1 MAYSRAGLPPRARKR
16 NGMLTPERSRSL
28 IDELDVVVVPADHQL
43 DPDVAYG
50 QITVPISVTTIIT
63 VTRPAQNM

>member
-1 MAYSRAGLPPRARKR
+1 MAYSRAGLPARTRKR
-16 NGMLTPERSRSL
+16 SRMLTPERSRSL

-50 QITVPISVTTIIT
+50 QITVPITITTIIT
-63 VTRPAQNM
+63 VTRPAQNA